1 MFDNPALIAAVD
13 LLRHYLPALRIQ
25 VLNVVDLMAL
35 QTQDQ
40 HPHGLSEVA
49 FDTLFTGDKPV
60 IFAFHGYPS
69 LVHRLTYLRNNHQN
83 FHVRGFM
90 EEGTTT
96 TPFDMTVLNGLD
108 RFHLAQEAP
117 LRVPSLQGNVED
129 ILEALQQKIAAHHHY
144 VREYGE
150 DLPEIQNGKWPSR
163 QGEGTV

>member
-1 MFDNPALIAAVD
+1 M
-13 LLRHYLPALRIQ
+13 
-25 VLNVVDLMAL
+25 VDLMAL

-83 FHVRGFM
+83 SHVRGFM
-90 EEGTTT
+90 EEGITT

-108 RFHLAQEAP
+108 RFHLAQEAL

-150 DLPEIQNGKWPSR
+150 DLPEVQNEKWPSR

>member
-1 MFDNPALIAAVD
+1 
-13 LLRHYLPALRIQ
+13 
-25 VLNVVDLMAL
+25 
-35 QTQDQ
+35 
-40 HPHGLSEVA
+40 
-49 FDTLFTGDKPV
+49 
-60 IFAFHGYPS
+60 
-69 LVHRLTYLRNNHQN
+69 
-83 FHVRGFM
+83 M

-108 RFHLAQEAP
+108 CFHLAQEAL

-163 QGEGTV
+163 QGKARFKNNERPWFSCPGVRRPFADKLAHRSDRPERIAGNVRADASHTLRHMLCRHPRKYGKAA